1 MLFTFGVLITL
12 FGSLAMTLHKIEF
25 KPVAPEI
32 VCWTITLALFLI
44 FEVLLHK

>member
-1 MLFTFGVLITL
+1 MLFLTGYLVTL
-12 FGSLAMTLHKIEF
+12 FGSVAMTLHKIEF

-32 VCWTITLALFLI
+32 ICWTIALALFLL